1 MSVLTKKLLRTM
13 YRNRGQVIA
22 VVAVILCGTA
32 CYIAMTAVHRNLVL
46 TRDTYYAQNRFAD
59 FEIMLERAPNTALF
73 KVQEIPGVRQVRG
86 RIVEEV
92 KLDVE
97 GVDAARTGRIVS
109 MPDRRQSV
117 LNNIVVTDG
126 RYFEPGAMEEVILS
140 EQFAEAN
147 GLVVG
152 DSLDATI
159 DGRKHTLRIVGMGL
173 SPEYVY
179 IIRNVQEFVPS
190 PERFGILWVPEG
202 FAEDAMNMQAACN
215 NIVGSVEDL
224 EQLEEILD
232 SADHLLD
239 SYGIFAKIK
248 KENQVSNNFLSE
260 EIKGLGVSAKV
271 MPAIFLGIASLV
283 IMVLLNRMVRN
294 ERTQIGLMKA
304 YGYSNLAVAW
314 HYVLYALLMSV
325 AGCLLGFLAGH
336 LIATGLIR
344 VYVQYYQFPILQSR
358 VYPDVLVR
366 AMAISLAFSLF
377 GAVVAARRA
386 GQMSPAESMRPPAP
400 RLGTRTFLE
409 RFTVLWVR
417 LSFSWKMI
425 ARNVSRN
432 KLRASLNVFG
442 VMISSAMLII
452 GFYAMDAMDYIIEYQ
467 WERTQKQDV
476 KVSFVMERGVDAL
489 HEAARFKYVREAEPV
504 LQYPFEMR
512 NGWRKKDVLVIGLPR
527 DSKLQT
533 LLDVDGRPIDVG
545 EDGLVLSSV
554 LAESLAVG
562 VGDFVTLKPLMG
574 RITDEKEVRVS
585 QIVEEFFGMSSY
597 MNQKALSRVLGES
610 YALNAVLL
618 RTDRGMARALNEQ
631 LKDVPLVGAV
641 EVKEDSRKS
650 LEDTLAQSMWIMNIT
665 VVIFAGVIAFS
676 IIYNVTTVSLA
687 ERERELASLRVLGFS
702 KQEVGRILFNENF
715 MTGAA
720 GLVLGIPLGLLI
732 CRAMM
737 NMYDTE
743 LFRFPFFIAPNT
755 LVISTAIT
763 TVFIAIANFAVRHKI
778 HALDLV
784 ETLKSRE

>member
-1 MSVLTKKLLRTM
+1 MSPLTKKLLRTM
-13 YRNRGQVIA
+13 YRSRGQVLA

-32 CYIAMTAVHRNLVL
+32 CYIALATVHRNLVL
-46 TRDTYYAQNRFAD
+46 TRDTYYSQNRFAD
-59 FEIMLERAPNTALF
+59 FEIMLERAPNTVLF
-73 KVQEIPGVRQVRG
+73 KLQEIPGVRQVRG

-92 KLDVE
+92 KLDIE

-152 DSLDATI
+152 DSIDATI

-179 IIRNVQEFVPS
+179 IIRNVQEFVPA
-190 PERFGILWVPEG
+190 PERFGILWVPED

-239 SYGIFAKIK
+239 SYGVFARIK
-248 KENQVSNNFLSE
+248 KENQISNNFLSE

-271 MPAIFLGIASLV
+271 LPGIFLGIASLV
-283 IMVLLNRMVRN
+283 IMILLNRMVRN

-325 AGCLLGFLAGH
+325 VGCVLGFLAGQ
-336 LIATGLIR
+336 LIGAGLIR

-400 RLGTRTFLE
+400 RIGTRTLLE
-409 RFTVLWVR
+409 RFTLLWSK
-417 LSFSWKMI
+417 LSFTWKMI

-442 VMISSAMLII
+442 VMISSAMLIV
-452 GFYAMDAMDYIIEYQ
+452 GFYAMDAMDFIIEYQ

-476 KVSFVMERGVDAL
+476 KVSFLVERGVDAL
-489 HEAARFKYVREAEPV
+489 HEAARFEHVREAEPI

-527 DSKLQT
+527 DSDLQT

-545 EDGLVLSSV
+545 EDGLVLSPV
-554 LAESLAVG
+554 LAQSLAVG
-562 VGDFVTLKPLMG
+562 VGDSVTLKPLMG
-574 RITDEKEVRVS
+574 RITGERVVQVS
-585 QIVEEFFGMSSY
+585 QIVEEFFGMNSY
-597 MNQKALSRVLGES
+597 MNQRALSRVLGES

-618 RTDRGMARALNEQ
+618 RTDRGMEHALNEQ

-641 EVKEDSRKS
+641 EVKADSRKS

-665 VVIFAGVIAFS
+665 VVLFAGVIAFS

-687 ERERELASLRVLGFS
+687 ERERELASLCVLGFTR
-702 KQEVGRILFNENF
+702 QEVGRILFNENF
-715 MTGAA
+715 LTGAA

-755 LVISTAIT
+755 LVISTVVTAF
-763 TVFIAIANFAVRHKI
+763 FIAIANFAVRHKI